1 MSSETWRA
9 LMAAQLC
16 SPVRWT
22 QTLETLLKM
31 NFSTFIEVGPG
42 KVLTGLTKR
51 SNSET
56 QRLNINEPK
65 DLDQLLDLVA
75 PTSPTSAGSKDGH
88 EGEHL
93 FSTDRLVVS
102 PSAGLFKPV
111 ENLKIGQEISNGQL
125 LGNVGNVE
133 IHSPFSG
140 ELMGWIAIPEER
152 LTASQPVAWLRVT

>member
-1 MSSETWRA
+1 
-9 LMAAQLC
+9 
-16 SPVRWT
+16 
-22 QTLETLLKM
+22 M
-31 NFSTFIEVGPG
+31 NFSTFIEIGPG

-75 PTSPTSAGSKDGH
+75 PTSPTSADSKGGH

-102 PSAGLFKPV
+102 PSARPAG
-111 ENLKIGQEISNGQL
+111 
-125 LGNVGNVE
+125 
-133 IHSPFSG
+133 
-140 ELMGWIAIPEER
+140 M
-152 LTASQPVAWLRVT
+152 